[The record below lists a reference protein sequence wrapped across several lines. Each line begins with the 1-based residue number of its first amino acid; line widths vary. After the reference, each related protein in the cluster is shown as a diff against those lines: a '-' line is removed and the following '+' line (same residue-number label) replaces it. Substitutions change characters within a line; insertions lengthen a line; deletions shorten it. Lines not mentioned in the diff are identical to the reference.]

1 MVAKRGKAFGM
12 VTLFKFFA
20 IFGYQHFTPFERNYE
35 EVFTWPAFQNLL
47 FLNDLR
53 IELGQIGRSN
63 ANPFPPQ

>member
-1 MVAKRGKAFGM
+1 M
-12 VTLFKFFA
+12 LYKFFA
-20 IFGYQHFTPFERNYE
+20 IFGYNHFTPFERNYE